1 MNERSFIKG
10 DKMKKELIIETSIE
24 LLAQKGYFNTTTRM
38 ISEKANIAV
47 GTIYTHFHNKESIL
61 DFIFQREYDK
71 RAEYL
76 DSLQEITCNH
86 IEKFNLFLDFHF
98 NELSQNQDL
107 ATVLIRESANPELQH
122 LEGVEKF
129 THQLPN
135 FFKIIL
141 NSALETGEIR
151 ELNTTF
157 TAEIIFSTI
166 RGTIFNIALRKEHQN
181 FQDVKQELKN
191 FITYAIKKN

>member
-1 MNERSFIKG
+1 
-10 DKMKKELIIETSIE
+10 MKKELIIESSIE
-24 LLAQKGYFNTTTRM
+24 ILAQKGYFTTTTRM

-47 GTIYTHFHNKESIL
+47 GTIYTYFHNKESIL

-98 NELSQNQDL
+98 DELSQNQDL

-166 RGTIFNIALRKEHQN
+166 RGTIFNIALRKEHEN